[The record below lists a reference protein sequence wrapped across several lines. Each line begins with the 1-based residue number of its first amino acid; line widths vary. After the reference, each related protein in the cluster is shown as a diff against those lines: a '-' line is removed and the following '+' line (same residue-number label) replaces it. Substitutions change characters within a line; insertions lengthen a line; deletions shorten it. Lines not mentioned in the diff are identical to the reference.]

1 MPSKPTV
8 ATISASIAMFCG
20 GCERDREQPWRKALD
35 EGRVI
40 RLGGEVGKLTPGS
53 EAATAPLFPPP
64 VVVQPSATGAPVVK
78 KANVED
84 LPIPAPPKAV
94 EKKTTD
100 PEKDEEPKLG
110 PPR

>member
-1 MPSKPTV
+1 MRSKPTV
-8 ATISASIAMFCG
+8 ATISASIVIFCG

-64 VVVQPSATGAPVVK
+64 VVVQPSATGAPTVK
-78 KANVED
+78 KVPVDD

-94 EKKTTD
+94 EKKAAAPATGD
-100 PEKDEEPKLG
+100 EPKLG

>member
-8 ATISASIAMFCG
+8 ATISASIAILCG

-35 EGRVI
+35 EGKVI
-40 RLGGEVGKLTPGS
+40 RLGGTVGKLSPNPPPT
-53 EAATAPLFPPP
+53 EAPLFPPP
-64 VVVQPSATGAPVVK
+64 VVVQPSTTSAPVVK
-78 KANVED
+78 KATVDD
-84 LPIPAPPKAV
+84 LPIPAPPKAA
-94 EKKTTD
+94 EKKTAV

>member
-8 ATISASIAMFCG
+8 TTISALTVILCG

-35 EGRVI
+35 EGKVI
-40 RLGGEVGKLTPGS
+40 RLGGTIGKLSPTPAPT
-53 EAATAPLFPPP
+53 EAPLFPPP
-64 VVVQPSATGAPVVK
+64 VVVQPSATGAPTVK
-78 KANVED
+78 KVPVED

-94 EKKTTD
+94 EKKTAA
-100 PEKDEEPKLG
+100 PENGEEPKLG